1 MLASFQLSLLKA
13 REKQRRAKKQN
24 MFFSVSLC
32 KSMRERDISNLKNH
46 QNLTLN
52 FQNVVVE
59 AGGEGSD
66 VEAPAIDVEKN

>member
-1 MLASFQLSLLKA
+1 MGEQ
-13 REKQRRAKKQN
+13 
-24 MFFSVSLC
+24 
-32 KSMRERDISNLKNH
+32 DISNLKNH

>member
-1 MLASFQLSLLKA
+1 
-13 REKQRRAKKQN
+13 
-24 MFFSVSLC
+24 MFFSFLVQVH
-32 KSMRERDISNLKNH
+32 ERAGHISSLKNN

-66 VEAPAIDVEKN
+66 VEAPAIDVEKNRVHR

>member
-1 MLASFQLSLLKA
+1 
-13 REKQRRAKKQN
+13 
-24 MFFSVSLC
+24 MFFSFLVQVH
-32 KSMRERDISNLKNH
+32 ERAGHISSLKNN

-66 VEAPAIDVEKN
+66 FEAPATDVEKN